1 MIYVTSDIHGF
12 YDEFLKMLEVI
23 AFGPED
29 FMYIIGDVLD
39 RGPKPLKL
47 LKYVM
52 QQPNM
57 ELLMGNHEDA
67 FLWAVHENVSPFPE
81 KMVKDFWM
89 NHGGD
94 VTRGQFNRLTKGEQD
109 MYIEYL
115 LKRPRYII
123 LDGSTVLVHAAVMTE
138 NIKYNTLHELME
150 QQDDFSM
157 VWEVDR
163 FIRRP
168 FSMKYGQVIFGHT
181 FTLMIR
187 EMVGQPLDS
196 VEIWKDGQRFGIDCG
211 YQFGGRMAFLRL
223 DDMKEY
229 YLSPS
234 GVVMIK

>member
-1 MIYVTSDIHGF
+1 
-12 YDEFLKMLEVI
+12 
-23 AFGPED
+23 
-29 FMYIIGDVLD
+29 
-39 RGPKPLKL
+39 
-47 LKYVM
+47 
-52 QQPNM
+52 
-57 ELLMGNHEDA
+57 
-67 FLWAVHENVSPFPE
+67 
-81 KMVKDFWM
+81 M

-94 VTRGQFNRLTKGEQD
+94 VTRGQFNRLAKGEQD